1 MMSAPNSIDQAKP
14 QLERDQDPA
23 QDPQDPTPV
32 CDICFDPVSRLDV
45 YPLPCK
51 CHFTMCWGCVH
62 LQHQVNGNGNG
73 NGKPSR
79 CPCCRAPTRYEYRN
93 QIMRENYQMIHVP
106 KKKGLVYY
114 PEREIDFI
122 DNRGNYQPE
131 LMKLEDV
138 VVAVNYLLQVDVKST
153 CLTALRRHP
162 SMKGEQIPVWARKR
176 ARSTRFRHGLD
187 KLYRTLQSL

>member
-1 MMSAPNSIDQAKP
+1 MTQTLVLDTA
-14 QLERDQDPA
+14 QDPT

-51 CHFTMCWGCVH
+51 CHLTMCWGCVH
-62 LQHQVNGNGNG
+62 LQHQVNGNG
-73 NGKPSR
+73 KTSR
-79 CPCCRAPTRYEYRN
+79 CPSCREPTRYEYRN
-93 QIMRENYQMIHVP
+93 EIMRTYYPVIRVE
-106 KKKGLVYY
+106 KKQGLVYY

-138 VVAVNYLLQVDVKST
+138 VVAVNYLLHVDVKST

-162 SMKGEQIPVWARKR
+162 SMKGEEIPVWARKR
-176 ARSTRFRHGLD
+176 DLSTRFRRGLG